1 MRRILVPTDFSD
13 QARNAFEVAVAIAQK
28 TGAAIKL
35 LHVVDMPY
43 SSYLF
48 SATGD
53 RVGGDGMEQVYMMK
67 LLEATKHR
75 MAELERAV
83 PHQGVEV
90 VQEVDADNVISK
102 IRRVIRDDKVDLV
115 VMGSKG
121 ASGMDEFL
129 IGSNTEKV
137 VRTAECPVLTVKGR
151 LPHFEIRNIVL
162 PSDFKREIG
171 TAVEKFKYFQ
181 HVFGAKLHLV
191 YINTPGAFESTSNLR
206 LRMQTA
212 AERYGLQNF
221 TTNVYNDTIEENG
234 ILHFAEEI
242 KADLVMMATHGRTGL
257 SHLLSGSIAEDLV
270 NHSDI
275 PVLTFHLK

>member
-1 MRRILVPTDFSD
+1 MRRILVPTDFSE
-13 QARNAFEVAVAIAQK
+13 QARNAFEVAVAIARK

-35 LHVVDMPY
+35 LHVVEMPA
-43 SSYLF
+43 SSYSF

-53 RVGGDGMEQVYMMK
+53 IVGGNGMEQVYMMK
-67 LLEATKHR
+67 LLESTKHQ
-75 MAELERAV
+75 MAELERSV
-83 PHQGVEV
+83 EHKGVEV
-90 VQEVDADNVISK
+90 VQEVDADTVISK
-102 IRRVIRDDKVDLV
+102 IKRVIREDKVDLV

-137 VRTAECPVLTVKGR
+137 VRAAESPVLTVKAR
-151 LPHFEIRNIVL
+151 IPRFEFKNIVMA
-162 PSDFKREIG
+162 SDFKREIG
-171 TAVEKFKYFQ
+171 TAMEKFKYFQ
-181 HVFGAKLHLV
+181 QVFGATLHLV
-191 YINTPGAFESTSNLR
+191 YVNTPGAFESTSNLR

-212 AERYGLQNF
+212 AERHGLQNF
-221 TTNVYNDTIEENG
+221 TINVYNDTIEEDG

-242 KADLVMMATHGRTGL
+242 RADLVMMATHGRTGL
-257 SHLLSGSIAEDLV
+257 AHLLSGSIAEDLV